1 MAGKNIFGFKKIFVN
16 KNAIKSEKIGGRGHF
31 FLNGLKVALK
41 FSKVALNH
49 FLNLA
54 SLLCKTSTI
63 T

>member
-54 SLLCKTSTI
+54 SLLGTER
-63 T
+63 